1 VRAPRSAT
9 ARKPRA
15 THAHRIAAPSDR
27 SPSPSFFRRNS
38 ADFAVIASEGFWRVM
53 TFGRART
60 VLRAHLD
67 AGGAK
72 ADASLVL
79 KAEALVRSA
88 ERGENN
94 HDIAIAV
101 LFF

>member
-1 VRAPRSAT
+1 
-9 ARKPRA
+9 
-15 THAHRIAAPSDR
+15 
-27 SPSPSFFRRNS
+27 
-38 ADFAVIASEGFWRVM
+38 M
-53 TFGRART
+53 TFSRART

-67 AGGAK
+67 AK

-88 ERGENN
+88 EREENN